1 MSYKHT
7 VYLSIAK
14 NKQGLD
20 DLEYRRETKNIIM
33 IIVPDKEC
41 KALDELGIFDII
53 NKKYH
58 LLIDFSETEDIPAEA
73 IEGCIKLIESTSYKN
88 GAFAKAL
95 RMAQK
100 YKTYLE
106 VDLS

>member
-1 MSYKHT
+1 MIYDHAG
-7 VYLSIAK
+7 YLSIAK

-20 DLEYRRETKNIIM
+20 DLEYRRETENIIM
-33 IIVPDKEC
+33 IKLLDKEHE
-41 KALDELGIFDII
+41 ALDKLGIFDII

-58 LLIDFSETEDIPAEA
+58 LLIDLDETENIPAEA

-95 RMAQK
+95 RTAQK

-106 VDLS
+106 VGL

>member
-1 MSYKHT
+1 
-7 VYLSIAK
+7 
-14 NKQGLD
+14 
-20 DLEYRRETKNIIM
+20 M
-33 IIVPDKEC
+33 IRLPDKEQE
-41 KALDELGIFDII
+41 ALDELGIFDII
-53 NKKYH
+53 DRKYH
-58 LLIDFSETEDIPAEA
+58 LLIDLCETEDIPAEA

-95 RMAQK
+95 RTAQK